1 MKRSVIISN
10 IHDVYELPYE
20 LPNELKLRK
29 LEKLE
34 IRKDQNNLKTPWNYN
49 PAPSSAPKKKT
60 FSILAKDSL

>member
-10 IHDVYELPYE
+10 IDDIYELPYE
-20 LPNELKLRK
+20 LPNDLKLRK

-34 IRKDQNNLKTPWNYN
+34 IRKDQNNLTTPWNYN

-60 FSILAKDSL
+60 LSILAKDSL